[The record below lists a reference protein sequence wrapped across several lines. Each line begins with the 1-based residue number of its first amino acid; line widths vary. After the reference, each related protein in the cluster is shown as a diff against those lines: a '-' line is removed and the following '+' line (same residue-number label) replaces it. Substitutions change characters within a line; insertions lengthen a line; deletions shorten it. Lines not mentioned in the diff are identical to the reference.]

1 MLFFSLKNGCGYI
14 KIAVV
19 KNMEMK
25 KKSGG
30 FVMTHY
36 KQIIVNLA
44 IEDRTDAD
52 MLKEFAEEIKALI
65 EEKQKEH
72 ENIKEVSV
80 KVN

>member
-19 KNMEMK
+19 KIRK
-25 KKSGG
+25 GG
-30 FVMTHY
+30 HFVMTHY

-44 IEDRTDAD
+44 IEDRTDVD

>member
-1 MLFFSLKNGCGYI
+1 
-14 KIAVV
+14 
-19 KNMEMK
+19 
-25 KKSGG
+25 
-30 FVMTHY
+30 MTHY

-44 IEDRTDAD
+44 IEDRTDVD